1 MKKISK
7 VSFLMRY
14 IAFGLISLFFF
25 ENALKAEGF
34 YINESFRGKSSN
46 SLTFGGSPN
55 KAFLTANADSL
66 IDSEGD
72 GWLRLT
78 RDQKEQKGYAI
89 INQSFASTNGVL
101 IDMEF
106 NIWRTNSDGFGGAD
120 GFSIFLYDA
129 TVTPFSMGGF
139 GGSLGYAQRQIDY
152 QSPLEHG
159 LTGGYVGIGF
169 DEYGNYSRISE
180 ARDGGIGFSNT
191 KNTIGIRGPGSKAD
205 NWYKGYTWLTGNS
218 SLGFDLQAGQVN
230 SRPDGTS
237 YYRRTQLEISPQPNG
252 KYSITIRMM
261 TQKNG
266 TFSKVLGPYEL
277 PTVPPASL
285 KMGLAASTGQS
296 INIHEI
302 RNLIITSAGGI
313 RTSKSVDKLTAKVG
327 DELTYTIDVY
337 NQTDSLAKGLIL
349 KEALS
354 QISSNFR
361 VKSVTFDNHGDPK
374 TTASNYPITDLSNI
388 SLDIAPISSAT
399 FTIKGNV
406 IAYPSGGMLTNSATV
421 DLGTSNIKDPDLVNN
436 TSSASTKID
445 LTNAPDFVVSQT
457 ASQICLDSSIPNSN
471 VLTLKV
477 TNAGQTASVVGS
489 IVTVKDT
496 IPIGLQIVGTP
507 IGSGWTISNVGN
519 AYAFTRSDVLAK
531 NSSYPNITMS
541 VKQIGS
547 TPNISF
553 TNTAIVVCDSDY
565 VKNNNSSLPI
575 TLYSPAVVN
584 AGSDQTVYSTGIITL
599 AGNNPGALTGLWT
612 VVSGQA
618 SITNPSL
625 PNTTVTLLPNSS
637 AKLRWTLSNSG
648 CSSFAEVN
656 VSYYVPKVTL
666 VKVVSNSQT
675 FKLGSKI
682 DYSFI
687 VSNAGLVPLTDVVL
701 TDNFLPATPA
711 YVSGDLN
718 SNNKLDV
725 GENWIY
731 IGSYTV
737 KQADVDAGKIFNSAT
752 VRTKDPLGNIVSDIS
767 GSLADNDLPTSTPV
781 EHINKVVLRKTV
793 TSSSPYSLGK
803 QVKYAFEVRNEG
815 TTTLDSVFL
824 IDNKL
829 IKPIVYQGGDS
840 IGGNRNFKLDV
851 NETWRFT
858 GTYDVTKDDIDFGK
872 ISNIATLYCRDK
884 NKVEVTSISENNVPT
899 VAFIDNGRIT
909 LVKTV
914 NLSKHKPPFTLQ
926 HDTIDYVLTVKN
938 IGNVPLDS
946 ITVTDLKY
954 ALFNLKQDTAR
965 LQPDSSRVYR
975 ASYKI
980 SQADVDAGKV
990 INSALVTSSY
1000 GGKHASDLSGTTSV
1014 TDDPTITNILQVK
1027 SVVLQKKIDAVSG
1040 TAFKLGDK
1048 INYTLTAINTGT
1060 VTLKPPVITD
1070 NLVDGN
1076 MVTYY
1081 GGDDFNPN
1089 KFDPGERWTYKA
1101 IHTVSLLDLTNG
1113 KVTNVAYL
1121 STLDPQG
1128 LVLKDTSDVVTT
1140 TIDAGPVARD
1150 DAAETIESVNVVI
1163 SVLDNDGKGISNLD
1177 PASVDFLVDPN
1188 NPIHGTLFIK
1198 DGQINYKPESGFTGT
1213 ITFTYTV
1220 KDNNGNISNR
1230 ASVTVLV
1237 KVGFGLRIPNVFTPN
1252 GDGINDEFVITGLL
1266 ADDKARLVV
1275 FNRWGGE
1282 FYSNNDYIKNRPLW
1296 NGYGLN
1302 DGTYFYILYITRNTK
1317 EYQYKGWVLIKR

>member
-1 MKKISK
+1 M
-7 VSFLMRY
+7 
-14 IAFGLISLFFF
+14 
-25 ENALKAEGF
+25 
-34 YINESFRGKSSN
+34 
-46 SLTFGGSPN
+46 
-55 KAFLTANADSL
+55 
-66 IDSEGD
+66 
-72 GWLRLT
+72 
-78 RDQKEQKGYAI
+78 
-89 INQSFASTNGVL
+89 
-101 IDMEF
+101 
-106 NIWRTNSDGFGGAD
+106 
-120 GFSIFLYDA
+120 
-129 TVTPFSMGGF
+129 
-139 GGSLGYAQRQIDY
+139 
-152 QSPLEHG
+152 
-159 LTGGYVGIGF
+159 TGGYVGIGF

-230 SRPDGTS
+230 GRPDGTS

-361 VKSVTFDNHGDPK
+361 VKSITFDNHGDPK

-406 IAYPSGGMLTNSATV
+406 IAYPSGGILTNSATV
-421 DLGTSNIKDPDLVNN
+421 DLVNN

-477 TNAGQTASVVGS
+477 TNVGQTASVVGS

-496 IPIGLQIVGTP
+496 IPTGLQVVGTP

-519 AYAFTRSDVLAK
+519 AYAFTRSDVLSK

-541 VKQIGS
+541 VKQIGF

-565 VKNNNSSLPI
+565 VKNNNSSLPV

-687 VSNAGLVPLTDVVL
+687 VSNAGLVALTDVVL
-701 TDNFLPATPA
+701 TDNFLPAAPT

-731 IGSYTV
+731 IGNYTV
-737 KQADVDAGKIFNSAT
+737 KQADVDAAKIINSAT

-829 IKPIVYQGGDS
+829 IKPIAYQGGDS

-1014 TDDPTITNILQVK
+1014 TDDPTITNILQIK
-1027 SVVLQKKIDAVSG
+1027 SVVLQKKMDAVSG
-1040 TAFKLGDK
+1040 TAFKMGDK

-1060 VTLKPPVITD
+1060 VTLKPPTITD

-1076 MVTYY
+1076 LVTYN

-1089 KFDPGERWTYKA
+1089 KFDPGERWTYIA
-1101 IHTVSLLDLTNG
+1101 THTVTLSDLTNG

-1121 STLDPQG
+1121 STIDPQG

-1150 DAAETIESVNVVI
+1150 DATETTNISSVVI
-1163 SVLDNDGKGISNLD
+1163 DVLLNDTKGKSDLDVATVEVVASPNEGTVSIISGGRFSYTPNKSFSGYDNFTYRVKDTDGNWSNIAVVTILVTKSVLGI
-1177 PASVDFLVDPN
+1177 P
-1188 NPIHGTLFIK
+1188 T
-1198 DGQINYKPESGFTGT
+1198 
-1213 ITFTYTV
+1213 
-1220 KDNNGNISNR
+1220 
-1230 ASVTVLV
+1230 
-1237 KVGFGLRIPNVFTPN
+1237 VFTPN
-1252 GDGINDEFVITGLL
+1252 GDGFNDTFEIKGLD
-1266 ADDKARLVV
+1266 AYDYAKLVV
-1275 FNRWGGE
+1275 YNRWGNEVYVNSNYKNDNAVKNGWKGE
-1282 FYSNNDYIKNRPLW
+1282 
-1296 NGYGLN
+1296 GLN
-1302 DGTYFYILYITRNTK
+1302 EGTYYYLLNRVIQVGCF
-1317 EYQYKGWVLIKR
+1317 